1 MHCRS
6 DGSKEMEETAEMR
19 RGRRGKGKM
28 KLSYFEQRPM
38 KMTNLEFN

>member
-19 RGRRGKGKM
+19 RGRGKGKM

>member
-1 MHCRS
+1 
-6 DGSKEMEETAEMR
+6 MEETAEMR

-28 KLSYFEQRPM
+28 KLPYFEQRPM

>member
-19 RGRRGKGKM
+19 GEEEGKGKM